1 MEASA
6 VTDCTNF
13 DLNSRL
19 AFVKVPSLLMNA
31 RRGGAGRV
39 SHNSFPESLTFSTLS
54 LKVFVEASCFVVEA
68 ISTYIFTEVEVG
80 TYSLLLMDLKRQN
93 YYSLF

>member
-1 MEASA
+1 MEVDPSAKMEASA

-54 LKVFVEASCFVVEA
+54 LKVFVEASCC
-68 ISTYIFTEVEVG
+68 S
-80 TYSLLLMDLKRQN
+80 
-93 YYSLF
+93 